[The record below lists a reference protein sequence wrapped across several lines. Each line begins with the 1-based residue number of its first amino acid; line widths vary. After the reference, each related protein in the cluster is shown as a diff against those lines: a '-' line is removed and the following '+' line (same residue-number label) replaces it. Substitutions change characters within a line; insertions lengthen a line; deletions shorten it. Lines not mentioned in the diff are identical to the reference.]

1 MAKLISPDA
10 IISKKAKLED
20 PVKVFAFA
28 GIQGRAQIG
37 RYSLVNRHAFVSGGA
52 KIGRYCSISRGAE
65 IGIADHPLHMLS
77 THTFQ
82 YSTRHFEAVPGYTK
96 FPRHY
101 TAEARETILGH
112 DVLVGAKAMIKSG
125 VTIGTGAVIGAG
137 SFVTSDVPPYAIVAG
152 MPATIIDMRFA
163 DEVIAMLLASNWW
176 DLLPEELQDVTF
188 DNIDLAL
195 EQIDELHFAK
205 AKAQATKAKPKQES
219 PVTDNP
225 IIQGLEQS
233 LFEMDM
239 PDTIVALVMSNAPA
253 IAKTFDPLNPGDQ
266 EILNNKLAYLMDFM
280 LERDPNALSVNEKNH
295 ISGLFRQKA

>member
-10 IISKKAKLED
+10 IVSKKAKLED

-28 GIQGRAQIG
+28 GIQGSATIG
-37 RYSLVNRHAFVSGGA
+37 RYTYINRHAFVSGSA
-52 KIGRYCSISRGAE
+52 QIGRYCSISRAAE
-65 IGIADHPLHMLS
+65 IGAADHPLHMLS

-82 YSTRHFEAVPGYTK
+82 YNKLHFEAVPGYTK

-101 TAEARETILGH
+101 SAEPDTTILGH
-112 DVLVGAKAMIKSG
+112 DVLVGAKGMIKAG

-137 SFVTSDVPPYAIVAG
+137 SFVTSDVPPYAIVVG
-152 MPATIIDMRFA
+152 MPAKIIRYRFDEDTIA
-163 DEVIAMLLASNWW
+163 KLLASNWW

-195 EQIDELHFAK
+195 EQVDELHFAK
-205 AKAQATKAKPKQES
+205 ARKKAAKAKTKQEP
-219 PVTDNP
+219 PVTENP
-225 IIQGLEQS
+225 IVQGLEQS

-239 PDTIVALVMSNAPA
+239 PDNVVALVMANAST
-253 IAKTFDPLNPGDQ
+253 IAKTFDPLSAGDQ

-280 LERDPNALSVNEKNH
+280 LERDPNNLSVNEKNH

>member
-10 IISKKAKLED
+10 IVSKKAKLED

-28 GIQGRAQIG
+28 GIQAGAEIG
-37 RYSLVNRHAFVSGGA
+37 RYTYINRHAFVSGGA
-52 KIGRYCSISRGAE
+52 RIGRYCSISRATE
-65 IGIADHPLHMLS
+65 IGTADHPLHMLS

-82 YSTRHFEAVPGYTK
+82 YNKLHFEAVPGYTK

-101 TAEARETILGH
+101 SAEADKTILGH
-112 DVLVGAKAMIKSG
+112 DVLMGAKAMVKAG
-125 VTIGTGAVIGAG
+125 TTIGTGAVIGAG
-137 SFVTSDVPPYAIVAG
+137 SFVTSDVPPYAIVIG
-152 MPATIIDMRFA
+152 TPAKIIRYRFE
-163 DEVIAMLLASNWW
+163 DDIIAKLLASNWW

-205 AKAQATKAKPKQES
+205 AKAETAKAAPKKET
-219 PVTDNP
+219 PVEDNP
-225 IIQGLEQS
+225 IVQGLQQS

-239 PDTIVALVMSNAPA
+239 PDNVVALVMANAPS
-253 IAKTFDPLNPGDQ
+253 IAKTFDPLDPNDQ

-280 LERDPNALSVNEKNH
+280 AERDPNALSVNEKNH